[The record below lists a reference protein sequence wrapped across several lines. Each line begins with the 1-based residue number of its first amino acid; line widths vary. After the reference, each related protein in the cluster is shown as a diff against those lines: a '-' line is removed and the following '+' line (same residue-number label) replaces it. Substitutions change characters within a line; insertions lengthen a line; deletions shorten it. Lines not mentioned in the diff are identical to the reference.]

1 MSRSPY
7 PERLELIDFIAVFGS
22 VYEHSPWVAEAV
34 YPSMTPGI
42 EVVSVAAEMRSIV
55 DSASDKIQL
64 GLLRAHPDLAGR
76 LGLAE
81 LTKSS
86 RSEQRGAGLDNCSP
100 DELREFQELNAK
112 YTDRF
117 GFPFI
122 FAVKGFHRT
131 DILEAFRIRVNNSSA
146 TEFKTAIEQ
155 VHRIAKLRLET
166 ITNET

>member
-7 PERLELIDFIAVFGS
+7 PERLDLMDFIALFGS

-34 YPSMTPGI
+34 YPSLTPGI
-42 EVVSVAAEMRSIV
+42 EVVSMAEEMRAIV
-55 DSASDKIQL
+55 DSASHKLQL
-64 GLLRAHPDLAGR
+64 GILRAHPNLADR
-76 LGLAE
+76 LSMAE

-100 DELREFQELNAK
+100 GELSEFQELNAE

-131 DILEAFRIRVNNSSA
+131 DILEAFRIRVNNSSG

-166 ITNET
+166 ISNEN

>member
-1 MSRSPY
+1 M
-7 PERLELIDFIAVFGS
+7 DFIALFGS

-34 YPSMTPGI
+34 YPSLTPGI
-42 EVVSVAAEMRSIV
+42 EVVSMAEEMRAIV
-55 DSASDKIQL
+55 DSASHKLQL
-64 GLLRAHPDLAGR
+64 ELLRAHPDLAGS

-100 DELREFQELNAK
+100 DELSEFQELNAE
-112 YTDRF
+112 YTDKF

-131 DILEAFRIRVNNSSA
+131 DILEAFRIRVNNSSE
-146 TEFKTAIEQ
+146 TEFKTAIAQ

-166 ITNET
+166 MTNEN

>member
-7 PERLELIDFIAVFGS
+7 PERLDLMDFISVFGS

-34 YPSMTPGI
+34 YPSLKPGI
-42 EVVSVAAEMRSIV
+42 EVVAMAEEMRAIV
-55 DSASDKIQL
+55 DSASHKLQL
-64 GLLRAHPDLAGR
+64 KLLRAHPDLAGR
-76 LGLAE
+76 LGSTQ

-86 RSEQRGAGLDNCSP
+86 RVEQRGAGLDNCSP
-100 DELREFQELNAK
+100 NELSEFQVLNAE

-131 DILEAFRIRVNNSSA
+131 DILEAFRIRVNNSSD
-146 TEFKTAIEQ
+146 TEFKTALEQ
-155 VHRIAKLRLET
+155 VHRIAKLPLET
-166 ITNET
+166 ITNEN

>member
-166 ITNET
+166 ITNEN

>member
-55 DSASDKIQL
+55 DSASNKIQL